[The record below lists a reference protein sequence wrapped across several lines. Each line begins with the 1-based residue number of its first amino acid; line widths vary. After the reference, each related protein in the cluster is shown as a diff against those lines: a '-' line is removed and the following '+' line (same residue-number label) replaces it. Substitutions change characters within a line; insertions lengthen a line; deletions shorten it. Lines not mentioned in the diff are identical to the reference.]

1 MSVSIEPVSELSN
14 RAKNALIQELGVV
27 DAMRFLNQ
35 FRAGHGN
42 YTAERKQL
50 FKDESTKSIA
60 AEIKARRAE

>member
-1 MSVSIEPVSELSN
+1 MNVSIQPVSELTH
-14 RAKNALIQELGVV
+14 RARHALIQELGVV

-50 FKDESTKSIA
+50 FKDESAKSIA